1 MSPRGGRDWTLSSPN
16 APPNLFVRRTSAG
29 NDVDFPPNAMSR
41 LIRSAIP
48 LGVGAALALCP
59 APIGLSLHA
68 WLYFAVFTAVI
79 LSLITEP
86 IPAASAGIIG
96 VIVIAVAGLAFS
108 PEQAAAPTFRAPAE
122 AVKWALSGFAN
133 STIWLIFGAFVFAM
147 GYEKTGLGRR
157 IALLLVRHLGG
168 RALGLG
174 YAIALADLILAPF
187 TPSNTARS
195 AGAIFPL
202 IRSIPELYGSRPG
215 ESPRRIGAYLMWVA
229 FATTCVTSSMFL
241 TALAPN
247 LLAIEIVKKASGLE
261 ISWMQWLLG
270 FLPIGGPLLL
280 LLPAL
285 VYWIYPPEVRAS
297 AEVPPWAARELAA
310 MGPVTWREWT
320 MTALV
325 VTALAFWIFG
335 GRIVDPTLVALAA
348 ISLMLLGGV
357 ISWDDVLGNKP
368 AWNVLMWFATLFVLA
383 DGLNKVGFVS
393 WFGGKS
399 AVLLAGYPPL
409 VVMVLLVVVF
419 YVVHYMF
426 ASLTAH
432 TTAVLPVIFA
442 AGMAVPGMPVRTF
455 ALLLGFSLGL
465 MGILTPYATGPA
477 PVYYGCGFI
486 SRQDFWRLGL
496 VFGAIFLGA
505 LLLVGV
511 PTLGTK

>member
-1 MSPRGGRDWTLSSPN
+1 
-16 APPNLFVRRTSAG
+16 
-29 NDVDFPPNAMSR
+29 MSR
-41 LIRSAIP
+41 LIRAAIP
-48 LGVGAALALCP
+48 LGVGAAIALCP
-59 APIGLSLHA
+59 VPVGLTTQA

-86 IPAASAGIIG
+86 IPAACGGIIG
-96 VIVIAVAGLAFS
+96 VVVIALAGLTFTPA
-108 PEQAAAPTFRAPAE
+108 QTAAPHFQAPAE
-122 AVKWALSGFAN
+122 AAKWALAGFAN
-133 STIWLIFGAFVFAM
+133 TTIWLIFGAFVFAM

-157 IALLLVRHLGG
+157 VALLLVRRLGG

-174 YAIALADLILAPF
+174 YAIALAELILAPF

-195 AGAIFPL
+195 AGTIFP
-202 IRSIPELYGSRPG
+202 IVRSIPELYGSRPG

-229 FATTCVTSSMFL
+229 FASTCVTSSMFV

-247 LLAIEIVKKASGLE
+247 LLAIEIIRKATGIE
-261 ISWMQWLLG
+261 ITWMQWALG
-270 FLPIGGPLLL
+270 FLPIGLLLLL

-297 AEVPPWAARELAA
+297 AEVPPWAARELAS
-310 MGPVTWREWT
+310 MGAVTQREW
-320 MTALV
+320 MMAALV
-325 VTALAFWIFG
+325 VAALVLWIFG
-335 GRIVDPTLVALAA
+335 GAFIDPTLVALAA
-348 ISLMLLGGV
+348 ISLMLVGGV
-357 ISWDDVLGNKP
+357 VTWDDVLANKP
-368 AWNVLMWFATLFVLA
+368 AWNVLAWFATLFVLS

-399 AVLLAGYPPL
+399 AALLAGYPPM

-419 YVVHYMF
+419 FVVHYMF

-465 MGILTPYATGPA
+465 MGVLTPYATGPA

-496 VFGAIFLGA
+496 VFGAIFLAA
-505 LLLVGV
+505 LLLIGV
-511 PTLGTK
+511 PTLGAK